1 MKKLSLVSK
10 LCLATVLAAGALSS
24 AASSAE
30 AVAQCP
36 RQGIQCTDVYN
47 PVICSNGQVYGN
59 GCYAYIAC
67 ATGCVP
73 YGAV

>member
-1 MKKLSLVSK
+1 MKKKISLISK
-10 LCLATVLAAGALSS
+10 LTLATVLAAGALSTAS
-24 AASSAE
+24 AVQLE
-30 AVAQCP
+30 AQCP

>member
-1 MKKLSLVSK
+1 MKKISLISK
-10 LCLATVLAAGALSS
+10 LTLATVLAVGALSTAS
-24 AASSAE
+24 AVE
-30 AVAQCP
+30 LEAQCP

-47 PVICSNGQVYGN
+47 PVICNGQVYGN

-73 YGAV
+73 YGEV

>member
-1 MKKLSLVSK
+1 MKKKISLVSK
-10 LCLATVLAAGALSS
+10 LALATVLAAGALSTAS
-24 AASSAE
+24 A
-30 AVAQCP
+30 VQVQAQCP
-36 RQGIQCTDVYN
+36 REGIGCTDIYN
-47 PVICSNGQVYGN
+47 PVICSNGQVYSN